1 MQVKDAMTS
10 QVVSIGPE
18 ETVSVAARALSRNNI
33 GSLPVCTADGRLRGV
48 VTDRDIVLRSVASN
62 EDARAA
68 AGARNHV
75 ETARHHLT
83 GGSAEHAAQLMA
95 KEQVR
100 RLPVTKSGKLV
111 GMISIQDLLK
121 APGMTMEAAK
131 ALESVS
137 SNIRKTE

>member
-1 MQVKDAMTS
+1 MQVKDAMIS

-62 EDARAA
+62 EDAGQQLVREIMT
-68 AGARNHV
+68 RRLVTISPEDPLNM
-75 ETARHHLT
+75 
-83 GGSAEHAAQLMA
+83 AAQLMA

-111 GMISIQDLLK
+111 GMLSLRDLLK
-121 APGMTMEAAK
+121 APGMAMEAAR
-131 ALESVS
+131 ALEAVS
-137 SNIRKTE
+137 SNVRSTE

>member
-1 MQVKDAMTS
+1 MQVKDAMIS

-62 EDARAA
+62 EDAGQQLVREIMT
-68 AGARNHV
+68 RRLVTISPEDPLNM
-75 ETARHHLT
+75 
-83 GGSAEHAAQLMA
+83 AAQLMA